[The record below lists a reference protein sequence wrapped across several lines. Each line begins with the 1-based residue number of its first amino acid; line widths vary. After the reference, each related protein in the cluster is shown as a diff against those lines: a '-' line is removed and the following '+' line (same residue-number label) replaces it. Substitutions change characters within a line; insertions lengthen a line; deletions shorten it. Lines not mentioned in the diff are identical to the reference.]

1 MPEDFRDA
9 LIVALYKNKGSKA
22 DCGNYRGISL
32 LSIAGKIFA
41 RIVLNRLIAVSE
53 ANLPEAQ
60 CGFHPGRSTV
70 DMIFTVRHVQEKCL
84 EQNLD
89 FYSVFIDLTKAF
101 DTINREA
108 LWDVLARYGCPP
120 NVIQIIR
127 LFHIDMT
134 GQVLSSGE
142 QSDPFSISNGVKQGC
157 VLAPVLFNLFFTCVL
172 RQATGNMDEGVYVL
186 FRYDGSIFDLRR
198 LSAKTKTL
206 NSLIQEA
213 LFADDCAL
221 MAHKPGDLQAMLN
234 SFSDASK
241 QFGLTVSL
249 RKTQVLFQRAP
260 NSVAPQPAIS
270 IDDVELK
277 VVDSFKYLGSMI
289 SNDGSLDKEI
299 ASRISKASKALGRLR
314 NRLLNHHNVTLDTK
328 LKVNRA
334 VVLPSLLHG
343 CETWTVYRRHLKQ
356 LEKFHQRALRSIHT
370 RWQDRVTN
378 TEVFKRTNCI
388 SIEAMLQKSCLRW
401 TGHVIRMEDHRIP
414 KHLLFGELEQGHRRQ
429 GRPCKRF
436 KDTVKAGLKW
446 CGIPP
451 TELVATALDRQGWR
465 TLTQSASSALEE
477 ERRHQA
483 QSARERRHLAASIPA
498 TNANFQ
504 CPACARLCKSRNGL
518 QSHSRTHR

>member
-1 MPEDFRDA
+1 MR
-9 LIVALYKNKGSKA
+9 
-22 DCGNYRGISL
+22 
-32 LSIAGKIFA
+32 
-41 RIVLNRLIAVSE
+41 
-53 ANLPEAQ
+53 Q
-60 CGFHPGRSTV
+60 
-70 DMIFTVRHVQEKCL
+70 VQEKCL

-89 FYSVFIDLTKAF
+89 LYSVFIDLTKAF
-101 DTINREA
+101 DTVSREA

-120 NVIQIIR
+120 KFIQIIR
-127 LFHIDMT
+127 LFHADMT
-134 GQVLSSGE
+134 GQVLSNGE

-157 VLAPVLFNLFFTCVL
+157 VLAPVLFNLFFACVL
-172 RQATGNMDEGVYVL
+172 RQAVGNTDKGVYVR

-241 QFGLTVSL
+241 QFGLSISL
-249 RKTQVLFQRAP
+249 EKTEVLFQRAP
-260 NSVAPQPAIS
+260 NSVAPQPPIF

-289 SNDGSLDKEI
+289 SVDGSLDKEI
-299 ASRISKASKALGRLR
+299 AYRISKASQALGRLR
-314 NRLLNHHNVTLDTK
+314 NRLLNHHSVTLDTK
-328 LKVNRA
+328 LKVYRA
-334 VVLPSLLHG
+334 VVLSSLLYG

-356 LEKFHQRALRSIHT
+356 LERFHQRTLRSILGI
-370 RWQDRVTN
+370 RWQDRATN
-378 TEVFKRTNCI
+378 TDVFKRTNCI
-388 SIEAMLQKSCLRW
+388 SIEAMLLKSCLRW
-401 TGHVIRMEDHRIP
+401 TGHVIRMEDQRIP
-414 KHLLFGELEQGHRRQ
+414 KQLLFGELEQGHRGQ

-436 KDTVKAGLKW
+436 KDTVKAGLQW
-446 CGIPP
+446 CDIPP
-451 TELVATALDRQGWR
+451 TELVATALDRQRWR
-465 TLTQSASSALEE
+465 TLTQSTSSALEE

-483 QSARERRHLAASIPA
+483 QSARERRHLAACIPA

-504 CPACARLCKSRNGL
+504 CPDCARLCKSKIGL